1 MDYAF
6 SYNLPFIGFD
16 IEGTASVEEGG
27 MNSDGEICFV
37 IDYITFDFGKFNRNA
52 SFEETAAEIAILAWV
67 KSKLEADEDLQAAW
81 DAHIGNDELPGYGR
95 PVVYSTYNVQ
105 NGSVA

>member
-6 SYNLPFIGFD
+6 SYNLPIIGID

-37 IDYITFDFGKFNRNA
+37 IDGIQFRYGEFNLRP
-52 SFEETAAEIAILAWV
+52 SFEETAAGTAIIAWV
-67 KSKLEADEDLQAAW
+67 KSMLEADEDLQAAW

-105 NGSVA
+105 SGSVA